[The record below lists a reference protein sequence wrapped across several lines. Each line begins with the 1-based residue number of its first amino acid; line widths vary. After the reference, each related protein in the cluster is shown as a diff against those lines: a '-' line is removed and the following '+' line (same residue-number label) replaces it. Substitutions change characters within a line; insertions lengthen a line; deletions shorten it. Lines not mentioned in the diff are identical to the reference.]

1 MKEQVK
7 LNFQSA
13 DQAKASEIAKTY
25 HTGRLVS
32 DILAGSAL
40 NDAQI
45 AQLRSGADQIADSHA
60 DCIIAA
66 RDRIL
71 KAQRNHEKV
80 FVGGDYDADGLT
92 STAIMKCT
100 LDTLGIENGYY
111 IPHREKD
118 GYGLQAPVVELA
130 VSKGY
135 TLFIT
140 VDNGVSA
147 HEAINAVHAHG
158 LDIIVTDHH
167 DITEDVGADILV
179 HPTLLEPSRYS
190 LSGAGVAL
198 LLSRTLIGHRDDL
211 DLLAGVAA
219 VSDVMPLWDDARALV
234 KHAIKTGPGA
244 VPLIADLCGSAGA
257 FNEETIGFQ
266 VAPRLNSVGRLNDP
280 AMSVNAVPKALLSKD
295 AAQALTCARIMTD
308 LNNVRK
314 DITARMTDAAE
325 KFITPDTGIIA
336 IYDPDIPKGVCGVVA
351 GHITEKYHKPSIVLS
366 GTGEVTGSARST
378 SNFNI
383 KEYLDGWE
391 HFTRFG
397 GHPMA
402 AGMSMTQADVPAF
415 IDYCRKAVV
424 PVASESASAILVD
437 PSALSLADADELET
451 LRPFPKELNTLI
463 AIPWDSGI
471 KVAEYP
477 KVTRLIYPQGF
488 EAVFFPQHSGITI
501 PEHPSYVIGRIGINE
516 WNGNRKVQLL
526 VEDIK

>member
-32 DILAGSAL
+32 DILAGSDL
-40 NDAQI
+40 NDDQI

-71 KAQRNHEKV
+71 KAQHNHEKV

-198 LLSRTLIGHRDDL
+198 LLSRALIGHRDDL

-234 KHAIKTGPGA
+234 KRAIKTGPSA

-266 VAPRLNSVGRLNDP
+266 VAPRR
-280 AMSVNAVPKALLSKD
+280 A
-295 AAQALTCARIMTD
+295 
-308 LNNVRK
+308 
-314 DITARMTDAAE
+314 
-325 KFITPDTGIIA
+325 
-336 IYDPDIPKGVCGVVA
+336 
-351 GHITEKYHKPSIVLS
+351 
-366 GTGEVTGSARST
+366 
-378 SNFNI
+378 
-383 KEYLDGWE
+383 
-391 HFTRFG
+391 
-397 GHPMA
+397 
-402 AGMSMTQADVPAF
+402 
-415 IDYCRKAVV
+415 
-424 PVASESASAILVD
+424 
-437 PSALSLADADELET
+437 
-451 LRPFPKELNTLI
+451 
-463 AIPWDSGI
+463 
-471 KVAEYP
+471 
-477 KVTRLIYPQGF
+477 
-488 EAVFFPQHSGITI
+488 
-501 PEHPSYVIGRIGINE
+501 PE
-516 WNGNRKVQLL
+516 
-526 VEDIK
+526 